1 MLVLDLGPIFAEMSA
16 TLQHINQKIVS
27 PSKSTSTIG
36 GNDPVTRQPSKV
48 LEFSANNPTAVAF
61 MEGNNSATTISNGS
75 VELDA

>member
-27 PSKSTSTIG
+27 PSKSIRTIG
-36 GNDPVTRQPSKV
+36 PVTRQPPKV
-48 LEFSANNPTAVAF
+48 LEFSANNPNAAAF

-75 VELDA
+75 VELDT